1 MKSDYCLCTQQPC
14 SHCMVAF
21 SNHAV
26 PGRYQYRHED
36 LPPTTVAGGSTEPAR
51 PMRMHYFTQQTDGQ
65 NFLVWG
71 LTSAILIHVSE
82 LVFGAPPEFEKD
94 GPLQT
99 PKPAPRL

>member
-1 MKSDYCLCTQQPC
+1 
-14 SHCMVAF
+14 
-21 SNHAV
+21 
-26 PGRYQYRHED
+26 
-36 LPPTTVAGGSTEPAR
+36 
-51 PMRMHYFTQQTDGQ
+51 MRMHYFTQQTAGQ
-65 NFLVWG
+65 DFVVWG

>member
-1 MKSDYCLCTQQPC
+1 
-14 SHCMVAF
+14 MVAF

-36 LPPTTVAGGSTEPAR
+36 LPPTTVADGNTEPAR

-65 NFLVWG
+65 DFLVWG
-71 LTSAILIHVSE
+71 LTSGILIHVSE
-82 LVFGAPPEFEKD
+82 LVFGASPEFEKD

-99 PKPAPRL
+99 PNPAPRL